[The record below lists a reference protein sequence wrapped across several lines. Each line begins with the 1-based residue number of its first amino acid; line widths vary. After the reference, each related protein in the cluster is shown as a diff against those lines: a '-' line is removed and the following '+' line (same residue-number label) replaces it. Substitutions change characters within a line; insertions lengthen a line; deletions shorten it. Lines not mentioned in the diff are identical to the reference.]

1 MIQYV
6 QDIRDAEL
14 ALSIKDEKINDGEK
28 MTARRARRALYA
40 SRDIQNGEIVKDEDI
55 LIVRPQGPMSA
66 DQYDQIVG
74 LPIKKAIMKHD
85 PFKENYF

>member
-1 MIQYV
+1 
-6 QDIRDAEL
+6 
-14 ALSIKDEKINDGEK
+14 
-28 MTARRARRALYA
+28 MTAKRARRALY
-40 SRDIQNGEIVKDEDI
+40 SNRDIEIGEIVKDEDI

-74 LPIKKAIMKHD
+74 HPIKKAIMKHE